1 MSHESFCLTTADK
14 GLARICFGKA
24 DSLID
29 SLMFLSSVQ
38 CQRSFLMFCE
48 LLYKFSVSRLC

>member
-29 SLMFLSSVQ
+29 SLMFLSVPEV
-38 CQRSFLMFCE
+38 FLDV
-48 LLYKFSVSRLC
+48 LWAAL